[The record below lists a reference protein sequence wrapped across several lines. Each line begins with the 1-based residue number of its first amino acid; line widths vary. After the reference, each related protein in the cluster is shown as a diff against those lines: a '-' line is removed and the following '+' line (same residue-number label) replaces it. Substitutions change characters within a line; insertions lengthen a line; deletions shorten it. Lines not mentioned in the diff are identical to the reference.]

1 MTFFM
6 IIKMKQL
13 KKLFYILSFGAIVV
27 FFILINGNVGSTVF
41 SSADNPSALMRGNEN
56 NHEISLTFNL
66 TWGDQM
72 LEPILDQLDEES
84 VSATF
89 FLLGEW
95 AEHHPHLVD
104 LIAEKG
110 HEIGMLGYRYKS
122 YLKQTINDVQNDLYK
137 AKDTFTTLG
146 YPDLKLVRTPSGHFD
161 KEVLTTA
168 VNQGYQVIDWRV
180 DAQDWETPGVNKII
194 DHVVSNTSN
203 GDIILMHASDSATQ
217 TKESL
222 ATILPSL
229 KQKGYTFVTISE
241 LITQAEIEISP
252 IE

>member
-1 MTFFM
+1 MTFFL
-6 IIKMKQL
+6 IIKMKRL
-13 KKLFYILSFGAIVV
+13 KKLFYIVSFGALVI
-27 FFILINGNVGSTVF
+27 FLILINGNVGSHVF
-41 SSADNPSALMRGNEN
+41 SSVDNPSALIKGNEN
-56 NHEISLTFNL
+56 NREISLTFNV
-66 TWGDQM
+66 TWGDQI
-72 LEPILDQLDEES
+72 LEPILDLLNEES

-104 LIAEKG
+104 LITEKG

-222 ATILPSL
+222 ATIIPSL